1 MPTTRSL
8 DWTSFERLCE
18 AIARRVEEERIDLV
32 VGVARG
38 GLPAAVWLSHRLNA
52 GAFGTV
58 LARKTESE
66 EAFAIDRESRLT
78 MDGGVLPSCAPTAIL
93 VVDDVVA
100 YGDLF
105 AAVEQAIRDRYGED
119 VCLRPAAL
127 FADCAQI
134 ADGPY
139 SPLLDSLVY
148 GEDIDNTSVWIDFPW
163 EQCAA

>member
-8 DWTSFERLCE
+8 DWTTFERLCE
-18 AIARRVEEERIDLV
+18 SIARRVEDERIDLV

-38 GLPAAVWLSHRLNA
+38 GLPPAVWLSHRLDT

-58 LARKTESE
+58 LARKTTSE
-66 EAFAIDRESRLT
+66 EAFALDRESRLT
-78 MDGGVLPSCAPTAIL
+78 MDGSVLPACAPSTIL

-105 AAVEQAIRDRYGED
+105 AAVEGSLRDRYGED

-127 FADCAQI
+127 FADRAQI
-134 ADGPY
+134 GAGPY
-139 SPLLDSLVY
+139 APLLDTLVY